1 VYAPK
6 GSKSI
11 NTILLSCIIL
21 FLFLLIFL
29 VVLVVFIALSRKA
42 LGLTLRDKVHNFART
57 PALVQAAGRSTT
69 ALVHLRAKSQQQEH
83 STITP
88 HSALTFCPPHVTGGH
103 RCSLENGRRHHR
115 SPPLWCAHSVCCSPS
130 NRLAPHP
137 PTLPPCCRGR
147 HRTSATASR
156 VASPM
161 SASIPTASLPLAS
174 TRQSG

>member
-42 LGLTLRDKVHNFART
+42 SGLTLRDKVHNFART

-88 HSALTFCPPHVTGGH
+88 ALRPYLLSSSRH
-103 RCSLENGRRHHR
+103 RR
-115 SPPLWCAHSVCCSPS
+115 PPLFTGKRPKAPPIAPLMVCP
-130 NRLAPHP
+130 L
-137 PTLPPCCRGR
+137 
-147 HRTSATASR
+147 R
-156 VASPM
+156 VPF
-161 SASIPTASLPLAS
+161 PLK
-174 TRQSG
+174 